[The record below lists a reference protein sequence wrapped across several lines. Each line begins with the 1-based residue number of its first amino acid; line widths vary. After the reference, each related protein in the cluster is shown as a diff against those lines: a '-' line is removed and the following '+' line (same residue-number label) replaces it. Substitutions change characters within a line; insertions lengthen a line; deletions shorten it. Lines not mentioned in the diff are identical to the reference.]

1 MCVLYE
7 WFYSDLLFVVI
18 HMELLQWMFLLIV
31 FYWLNMLK
39 SFITSSKTYS
49 NAWEKKDKILGRS
62 LQLRGRVLVLHEALG
77 LIPNT
82 TGK

>member
-1 MCVLYE
+1 M
-7 WFYSDLLFVVI
+7 S
-18 HMELLQWMFLLIV
+18 LLIV

-39 SFITSSKTYS
+39 SFIISSKTYS
-49 NAWEKKDKILGRS
+49 NEWEKKDKILGPS
-62 LQLRGRVLVLHEALG
+62 LQLRGRVLVLHEALD